1 MPKIVQITPCTGWF
15 YVADTSDPRSC
26 GVFEPV
32 AAWALLDDGSVVG
45 LMNDGR
51 DSNQVGGAF
60 LTPPVAQDEGDPLGD
75 YLHESQLDELQLIAA
90 RLT

>member
-15 YVADTSDPRSC
+15 YAADINHPSSS

-45 LMNDGR
+45 LLNDGR
-51 DSNQVGGAF
+51 DSSQVGGAF
-60 LTPPVAQDEGDPLGD
+60 LAPPIPQDGDPFGE
-75 YLHESQLDELQLIAA
+75 YLHESQLDEQQMIWA
-90 RLT
+90 RLK